1 MTVSSKNSLSDY
13 RLKNRLKLET
23 SLQDF
28 EKRQLLP
35 KVNKTVDSILPT
47 HYNRD
52 MGRGF

>member
-1 MTVSSKNSLSDY
+1 MTVSCKNSLSDY
-13 RLKNRLKLET
+13 RLMNRLNIET
-23 SLQDF
+23 TLQDF

-35 KVNKTVDSILPT
+35 KVNNTVDSILPT